1 MPVAER
7 YILRNLLVT
16 SGLSL
21 ATILVLVMI
30 TQILIFLH
38 VVTNSG
44 EALLTLAKLVAG
56 MLPSLA
62 AIVLPFALLIAVG
75 HTFNR
80 MHTDSEIIVLEA
92 AGAPRTLQIRPVM
105 VLAGIMSV
113 LTLVS
118 SLTIEPYADR
128 QKRAAV
134 YEAASNIVRFAASS
148 GAFHRV
154 ERNLYLQFGGQHADG
169 DFSGLF
175 IADMRE
181 ADSEFIYYASRG
193 RIVTQPDFEMLVM
206 FDGEIHRR
214 NARTGEVSTI
224 AFASYALDLADFG
237 PSRGTPF
244 YQPKER
250 SSLEVFWPDP
260 NDSYFQQ
267 HPHRFLSEAHRRL
280 TVWLYPLAFG
290 LVALYFSV
298 GARSN
303 REEQLLGLGAAVA
316 TALAFRGGGFIFLNE
331 AGRSSF
337 ASFMLY
343 FLPLSCI
350 ALFGWLLVS
359 GRRAR
364 ISQRWIDRLAILT
377 ARIHNLRWR
386 GLLGWMRPGQ
396 GAAR

>member
-30 TQILIFLH
+30 TQVLIFLN
-38 VVTNSG
+38 VVTNSS
-44 EALLTLAKLVAG
+44 EALLTLVKLVAG
-56 MLPSLA
+56 LVPSLA
-62 AIVLPFALLIAVG
+62 SIVLPFALLIAVG

-105 VLAGIMSV
+105 LLAAAMSL
-113 LTLVS
+113 LTLAS
-118 SLTIEPYADR
+118 SLLIEPYANR
-128 QKRAAV
+128 QVRTTI
-134 YEAASNIVRFAASS
+134 YESASNIVQFAAGS
-148 GAFHRV
+148 GAFHRI
-154 ERNLYLQFGGQHADG
+154 EDNLYLQFGGQHGDG

-181 ADSEFIYYASRG
+181 AESEFIYYANRG
-193 RIVTQPDFEMLVM
+193 RIVTQPDYEMLVM

-214 NARTGEVSTI
+214 NARTAEVSTI
-224 AFASYALDLADFG
+224 TFASYALDLADFG

-250 SSLEVFWPDP
+250 PSLEVFWPNP
-260 NDSYFQQ
+260 RDSHFQQ
-267 HPHRFLSEAHRRL
+267 QPHRFRGEAHRRL
-280 TVWLYPLAFG
+280 TEWLYPLAFG
-290 LVALYFSV
+290 LVALYFSI

-316 TALAFRGGGFIFLNE
+316 TALAFRGGGFIFLND
-331 AGRSSF
+331 AGRSAF

-350 ALFGWLLVS
+350 GLFGWLLLS

-364 ISQRWIDRLAILT
+364 IPQRWLDRLST
-377 ARIHNLRWR
+377 AVTRFEKLRQR
-386 GLLGWMRPGQ
+386 GLRGWLRPGQ
-396 GAAR
+396 GAAG